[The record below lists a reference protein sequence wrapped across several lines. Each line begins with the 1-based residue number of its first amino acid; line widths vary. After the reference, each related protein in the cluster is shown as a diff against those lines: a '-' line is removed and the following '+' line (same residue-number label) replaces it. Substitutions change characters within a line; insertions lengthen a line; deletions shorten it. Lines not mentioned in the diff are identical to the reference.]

1 MFDETQASDSQ
12 PDFTAVMATT
22 AIGNRGESTVGAGR
36 AIAPQSFYF
45 YENFWKLKFLLSC
58 LHKWHEGWSLFTQ
71 LVNQFTQA

>member
-36 AIAPQSFYF
+36 AIAPPPPPPS
-45 YENFWKLKFLLSC
+45 KFLFL
-58 LHKWHEGWSLFTQ
+58 
-71 LVNQFTQA
+71 